1 MPSALNLTRATR
13 SAAAPMLVLL
23 PLPIKGVLWRYWSLQ
38 SFRTRWQHYQ
48 QKLQNVGY
56 KQEVA
61 AWDEPP
67 NDSDNNDDDEDDE
80 ASSIKMMQRL
90 MR

>member
-13 SAAAPMLVLL
+13 SAAAPMLALL

-38 SFRTRWQHYQ
+38 SFRTRWQHYH
-48 QKLQNVGY
+48 QKPPNVGY
-56 KQEVA
+56 KQQVA
-61 AWDEPP
+61 AWDAPP
-67 NDSDNNDDDEDDE
+67 SASDDNDDDEDDA
-80 ASSIKMMQRL
+80 ASTIKMVQRP

>member
-13 SAAAPMLVLL
+13 SAAAPMLALL

-67 NDSDNNDDDEDDE
+67 NDSDNNADDEDDE
-80 ASSIKMMQRL
+80 ASRIKMMQRL